1 MVAYMPLSM
10 VVLSTPQDRREH
22 SPMEKNRSTLPAY
35 RRGRFSAQSPGTG
48 ETIEILAGLP
58 DGARVERIVSRGEAS
73 PPDFWY
79 DQGEDEWVMLMAGTA
94 TVAFEDRRMRLRSGD
109 WLLIPA
115 HCRHRVAS
123 VSEGAVWLAVFLPK

>member
-1 MVAYMPLSM
+1 MRKS
-10 VVLSTPQDRREH
+10 VL
-22 SPMEKNRSTLPAY
+22 K
-35 RRGRFSAQSPGTG
+35 RGRFSTRDSKPRKG

-73 PPDFWY
+73 PPGFWH
-79 DQGEDEWVMLMAGTA
+79 DQDDDEWVMLAAGTA
-94 TVAFEDRRMRLRSGD
+94 TVVFEDHRARLRSGD

-123 VSEGAVWLAVFLPK
+123 TSKDAVWLAVFLPRRTRGVARDMREKSREFCSWRKRAYRR